1 MEIGEVAGHRN
12 RRAFLDL
19 PGRVYADLPLW
30 VAPLRR
36 EERRMLDPRHPFYRH
51 STAAFFVAE
60 DHGEVVGRIAVLD
73 HRRWNQ
79 HRGSRDAIFTLFES
93 IDDESVATGLFEA
106 AAQWA
111 TSRGLVD
118 LVGPIGML
126 PSDGHGVLVEGFE
139 LPPVLGVGY
148 HPPYYDRLIKAA
160 GFIKATDY
168 LSGRVAVDHDV
179 PAALF
184 AAADAAA
191 AAGGYRVVTLRSRR
205 ELRRWAPRIGELYN
219 GTFQSNWE
227 HIPVDEAEIR
237 AMADQFLPIADP
249 RLIAFLEHGDDIA
262 GYLLILPDV
271 ASAVRRARGR
281 LTPGAVLSVLRAVRT
296 TREVILLG
304 FGITPPHRGAG
315 ANLVMYATLARKAA
329 EHRFRSAE
337 VVQVEEGNIAMMRNM
352 GALGVPW
359 TKRHRIYRRTP

>member
-1 MEIGEVAGHRN
+1 MEIREVTGRHD

-19 PGRVYADLPLW
+19 PSRVYADLPLW

-36 EERRMLDPRHPFYRH
+36 DERFMLGRRHPFHRH

-60 DHGEVVGRIAVLD
+60 DRSGIVGRIAVLD

-79 HRGSRDAIFTLFES
+79 HRGTRDAIFTLFES
-93 IDDESVATGLFEA
+93 VDDESVATALFETA
-106 AAQWA
+106 AAWA
-111 TSRGLVD
+111 QRRGLAD
-118 LVGPIGML
+118 MVGPIGML

-148 HPPYYDRLIKAA
+148 HPPYYDRLIKAS
-160 GFIKATDY
+160 GFVKATDY
-168 LSGRVAVDHDV
+168 LSGRLAVDHDV
-179 PAALF
+179 PAEIL
-184 AAADAAA
+184 AAADTAAA
-191 AAGGYRVVTLRSRR
+191 EGGYTVTTLRSRR
-205 ELRRWAPRIGELYN
+205 ELRKWAARIGELYN

-227 HIPVDEAEIR
+227 HIPVDDAEIKV
-237 AMADQFLPIADP
+237 MANQFLPIADP
-249 RLIAFLEHGDDIA
+249 RLIAFLTHGDDIA

-271 ASAVRRARGR
+271 SAAVRRARGR
-281 LTPGAVLSVLRAVRT
+281 LTPRGLVGILRSVRT

-304 FGITPPHRGAG
+304 FGISPPHRGTG

-337 VVQVEEGNIAMMRNM
+337 VVQVEEGNTAMMRNM
-352 GALGVPW
+352 AALGVPW
-359 TKRHRIYRRTP
+359 TKRHRIYRRSP